1 MNQENYLKEVEKH
14 LNCGKAR
21 KKQIRR
27 ELEADICAASEQGE
41 EWEETRKRM
50 GDPAELARE
59 FNENMGNTKRKMS
72 RPKKIL
78 LICAAVAAV
87 LAVLAAVLFWL
98 LPKTYPISASSIFQ
112 EETVAS
118 EAEEIVELLNEKDYE
133 TLQEKSTD
141 QMKTVMNEEYM
152 EGAKAQVGGDWGE
165 FQRFTSSISVE
176 AVQQVKHFA
185 ITELTALYENRSVT
199 YQISFD
205 ENMELAGIYMR

>member
-87 LAVLAAVLFWL
+87 LVVLAAVLFWL

-118 EAEEIVELLNEKDYE
+118 EAEESICTASKQWSLMTIRFSDERRVY
-133 TLQEKSTD
+133 
-141 QMKTVMNEEYM
+141 
-152 EGAKAQVGGDWGE
+152 GGRQGTG
-165 FQRFTSSISVE
+165 RRRLGRIP
-176 AVQQVKHFA
+176 
-185 ITELTALYENRSVT
+185 ALYQQYFGGSCT
-199 YQISFD
+199 
-205 ENMELAGIYMR
+205 AGKAFCHHRADGAL

>member
-27 ELEADICAASEQGE
+27 ELEADICTASEQGE

-50 GDPAELARE
+50 GEPAELARE

-176 AVQQVKHFA
+176 AVQQGKHFA

>member
-87 LAVLAAVLFWL
+87 LAVLAAV
-98 LPKTYPISASSIFQ
+98 YPTIASIIFQ
-112 EETVAS
+112 EETIAS

-176 AVQQVKHFA
+176 AVQQGKHFA

>member
-1 MNQENYLKEVEKH
+1 M
-14 LNCGKAR
+14 
-21 KKQIRR
+21 
-27 ELEADICAASEQGE
+27 
-41 EWEETRKRM
+41 
-50 GDPAELARE
+50 
-59 FNENMGNTKRKMS
+59 
-72 RPKKIL
+72 
-78 LICAAVAAV
+78 
-87 LAVLAAVLFWL
+87 
-98 LPKTYPISASSIFQ
+98 
-112 EETVAS
+112 
-118 EAEEIVELLNEKDYE
+118 ELLNEKDYE

-176 AVQQVKHFA
+176 AVQQGKHFA

>member
-1 MNQENYLKEVEKH
+1 
-14 LNCGKAR
+14 
-21 KKQIRR
+21 
-27 ELEADICAASEQGE
+27 
-41 EWEETRKRM
+41 M

-176 AVQQVKHFA
+176 AVQQGKHFA
-185 ITELTALYENRSVT
+185 ITELTALYENRSVS